1 MNSPAYFS
9 EFEITAPISTPNAT
23 YAAPVNVATSQ
34 IKSGFFS
41 AAKARASAIINL
53 PSASVFK
60 TSTVFPFLIFRTS
73 PGLIAVLLGIFS
85 TNGV

>member
-1 MNSPAYFS
+1 MNSAAYIS
-9 EFEITAPISTPNAT
+9 EFEITAPMSTPNAT
-23 YAAPVNVATSQ
+23 YEAPVSVATSH

-41 AAKARASAIINL
+41 EAKAKASAIINL

-60 TSTVFPFLIFRTS
+60 TSTVFPFLIFNTS

-85 TNGV
+85 TKGV

>member
-1 MNSPAYFS
+1 MNSAAYFS
-9 EFEITAPISTPNAT
+9 ELEITAPISTPKAT
-23 YAAPVNVATSQ
+23 YAAPVNVATSH

-60 TSTVFPFLIFRTS
+60 TSTVFPFLIFKTS
-73 PGLIAVLLGIFS
+73 PGLIAVLLGMFS
-85 TNGV
+85 TKGV